1 MDGGDS
7 NENASPAAAEEPHAD
22 PELAASPTTEGADL
36 AERLVAIFG
45 RQQAVPVTIG
55 LSRIVILSLRGG
67 EADDA
72 YAYGGFGA
80 VPASEE
86 AIAALPET
94 TVGEAT
100 EEECAVCL
108 EAYKAGDTLRTMP
121 CAHGFHESCIF
132 QWLRV
137 SRLCPLCRFAL
148 PAVEETESFVDV
160 DGDDVLESIQFL
172 YL

>member
-22 PELAASPTTEGADL
+22 PELAASPMTEGANL

-45 RQQAVPVTIG
+45 RQQAVHVTIG
-55 LSRIVILSLRGG
+55 LSRIVILSLRVG
-67 EADDA
+67 EADGA
-72 YAYGGFGA
+72 YAHGGFGA

-94 TVGEAT
+94 TVGEGEMT
-100 EEECAVCL
+100 GRECAVCL
-108 EAYKAGDTLRTMP
+108 EVYEAGDTLRTMP

-137 SRLCPLCRFAL
+137 SRLCPLCRFAMP
-148 PAVEETESFVDV
+148 PAAE
-160 DGDDVLESIQFL
+160 
-172 YL
+172 